1 MNFWKEWS
9 DLRYGRVTS
18 CDLEWKTVI
27 NTFFFSICSRTY
39 WTCPRIICCAV
50 YGFTAVDCLTDKH
63 LWLPS
68 VLLWSIIEKV
78 CIWLESSRSACLVC
92 AVTKQEDIGVTF
104 SHLPMLTGVD
114 VTVQNS
120 WMSFRLETMMRDF
133 FLSGNKIENIQKHYQ
148 NRTFEWRGERGYLV
162 GKVASF
168 VALQQV
174 GYQFE
179 PWE

>member
-1 MNFWKEWS
+1 
-9 DLRYGRVTS
+9 
-18 CDLEWKTVI
+18 
-27 NTFFFSICSRTY
+27 
-39 WTCPRIICCAV
+39 
-50 YGFTAVDCLTDKH
+50 
-63 LWLPS
+63 
-68 VLLWSIIEKV
+68 
-78 CIWLESSRSACLVC
+78 
-92 AVTKQEDIGVTF
+92 
-104 SHLPMLTGVD
+104 
-114 VTVQNS
+114 
-120 WMSFRLETMMRDF
+120 MRDF